1 MIEIKALD
9 WMPWQAMEVVQELRS
24 KGYVMGTDFEWE
36 YHKPE
41 FDDFT
46 YEAVYNRYTLF
57 RFYKEE
63 LASWFSLKY
72 L

>member
-1 MIEIKALD
+1 MIEVKVND
-9 WMPWQAMEVVQELRS
+9 WMPWQAMDVVLELRA
-24 KGYVMGTDFEWE
+24 KGHVLGTDFEWE

-41 FDDFT
+41 YNDWSGD
-46 YEAVYNRYTLF
+46 AVYNRYTVF

-63 LASWFSLKY
+63 LATWFTLRY